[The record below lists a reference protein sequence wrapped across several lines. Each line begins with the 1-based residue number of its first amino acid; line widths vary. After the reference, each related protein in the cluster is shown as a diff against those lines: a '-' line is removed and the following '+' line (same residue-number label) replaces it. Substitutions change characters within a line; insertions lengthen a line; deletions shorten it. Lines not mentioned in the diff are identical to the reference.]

1 MEDAQIIR
9 LLFDRTEAALT
20 ALSERFGS
28 RLYRTALNILGDPQ
42 DAQEAVNDT
51 YLALWNAIPPSCP
64 DPLAGFV
71 LQTGRNTALNHL
83 RRSRARKRDTSF
95 DLSLDELAGCIP
107 GGCLEDAL
115 NARLLGRAISRFLDA
130 LPGESRVLF
139 LRRYYFG
146 DSVGQIAKALG
157 LRENTVSVRL
167 SRLRQKLKDQLI
179 LEELYDEA

>member
-1 MEDAQIIR
+1 M
-9 LLFDRTEAALT
+9 
-20 ALSERFGS
+20 
-28 RLYRTALNILGDPQ
+28 
-42 DAQEAVNDT
+42 
-51 YLALWNAIPPSCP
+51 
-64 DPLAGFV
+64 
-71 LQTGRNTALNHL
+71 
-83 RRSRARKRDTSF
+83 
-95 DLSLDELAGCIP
+95 
-107 GGCLEDAL
+107 EDAL